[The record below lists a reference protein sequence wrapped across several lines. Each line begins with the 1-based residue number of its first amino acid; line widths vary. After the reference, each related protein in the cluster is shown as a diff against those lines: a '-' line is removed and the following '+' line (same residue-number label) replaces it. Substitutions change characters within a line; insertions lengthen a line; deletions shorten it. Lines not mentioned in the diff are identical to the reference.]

1 MDATKGFRMVKL
13 PRILCFNFNRFTLDL
28 QTFQRVK
35 INDRVT
41 FPLLLNMNPF
51 LRDYKEE
58 EIEKLI
64 EDNPLAKVRPS
75 DLWLGKFSRED
86 EDNDKDKEAIS
97 NDMSK
102 RYNQIMENELKNLED
117 HGEMQVEGQTALS
130 RHQISLLEQK
140 KHKENLRKMKRNIKK
155 RGGRFNKN
163 NINGDFFQI

>member
-1 MDATKGFRMVKL
+1 
-13 PRILCFNFNRFTLDL
+13 
-28 QTFQRVK
+28 
-35 INDRVT
+35 
-41 FPLLLNMNPF
+41 
-51 LRDYKEE
+51 
-58 EIEKLI
+58 
-64 EDNPLAKVRPS
+64 
-75 DLWLGKFSRED
+75 
-86 EDNDKDKEAIS
+86 
-97 NDMSK
+97 MSK

>member
-1 MDATKGFRMVKL
+1 MVKL

-75 DLWLGKFSRED
+75 DL
-86 EDNDKDKEAIS
+86 
-97 NDMSK
+97 
-102 RYNQIMENELKNLED
+102 
-117 HGEMQVEGQTALS
+117 
-130 RHQISLLEQK
+130 
-140 KHKENLRKMKRNIKK
+140 
-155 RGGRFNKN
+155 
-163 NINGDFFQI
+163 